1 MFIVSLDLIAILWSI
16 DNPCYIFDAFKII
29 KSRTRITQ
37 LVEHGLDTV
46 FAISLYKDHQ
56 LPISMAIFQ
65 SISPSAVHGNRAD
78 EESLPFSNTKARSIV
93 AIGKYML
100 KGRLLVT
107 SISRGW
113 FSNTQ
118 LQWHKHINDQWFI
131 SKNLKDSRKRLLKNR
146 NGFKSTESYTLTENH
161 FFSLGRCWNDQ

>member
-1 MFIVSLDLIAILWSI
+1 M
-16 DNPCYIFDAFKII
+16 
-29 KSRTRITQ
+29 
-37 LVEHGLDTV
+37 DTV

-65 SISPSAVHGNRAD
+65 SISPTAVHGNGAD

-107 SISRGW
+107 SHITW
-113 FSNTQ
+113 MV
-118 LQWHKHINDQWFI
+118 LQY
-131 SKNLKDSRKRLLKNR
+131 SVPV
-146 NGFKSTESYTLTENH
+146 T
-161 FFSLGRCWNDQ
+161 